1 MIADHFLQCIL
12 CRRRHLETRELRS
25 DPAREDKMDHVSYD
39 LSLPLLE
46 SSRKCNT
53 HQKCHILPK
62 YLGIQSLCKGCW
74 SSSYSDTEHFLLC
87 CRKTTF
93 TCTSGT
99 CSSSSPSVIQ
109 YLLSV
114 LSLTTVF
121 AFVTKRPLNR
131 NTETAESEIQE
142 RFKTN
147 TKQIQNS
154 IEILALW
161 PKTLLQ
167 WILNFDHQI
176 N

>member
-25 DPAREDKMDHVSYD
+25 DPAGEDKMDHVSYD

-74 SSSYSDTEHFLLC
+74 SSSYSDTEHFVLC

-99 CSSSSPSVIQ
+99 CWSSSPSVISIP
-109 YLLSV
+109 SV
-114 LSLTTVF
+114 RLVPDDRLCLCHQETPEQNHRDSRV
-121 AFVTKRPLNR
+121 R
-131 NTETAESEIQE
+131 NTGKVQNKY
-142 RFKTN
+142 KTN
-147 TKQIQNS
+147 TK
-154 IEILALW
+154 
-161 PKTLLQ
+161 
-167 WILNFDHQI
+167 
-176 N
+176 